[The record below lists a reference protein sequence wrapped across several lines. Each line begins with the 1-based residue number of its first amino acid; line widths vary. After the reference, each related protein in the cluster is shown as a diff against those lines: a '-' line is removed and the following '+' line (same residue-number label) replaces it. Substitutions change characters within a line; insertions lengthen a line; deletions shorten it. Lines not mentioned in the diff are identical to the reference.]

1 MKYSLKKV
9 MVLDTVP
16 VALQYKLSYLIIFK
30 CLIALMGCD
39 RSTGFKN
46 NYCNNKRNGLKK
58 LNPVFSG
65 VAHRRMLTQRKPT
78 IYSTSE
84 L

>member
-39 RSTGFKN
+39 PQ
-46 NYCNNKRNGLKK
+46 GLKIII
-58 LNPVFSG
+58 VTTREM
-65 VAHRRMLTQRKPT
+65 A
-78 IYSTSE
+78 
-84 L
+84 